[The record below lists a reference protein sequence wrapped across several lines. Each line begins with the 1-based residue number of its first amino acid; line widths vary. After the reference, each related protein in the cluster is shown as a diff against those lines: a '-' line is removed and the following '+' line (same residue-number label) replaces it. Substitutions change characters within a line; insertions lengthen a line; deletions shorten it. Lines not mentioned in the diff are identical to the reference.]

1 LGVGGVDVCKSLK
14 GSGVSCVRVVT
25 KPSFHSGV
33 VGEAW
38 KSSTCIRS
46 PRFGSLVIPG
56 GAASSSGAVVG
67 MASFGKLDKDL
78 HLQVYENVE
87 ELSNSLAEHVAQLS
101 ASAVK
106 DRGAFTVVLSGGSL
120 IKTLG

>member
-1 LGVGGVDVCKSLK
+1 
-14 GSGVSCVRVVT
+14 
-25 KPSFHSGV
+25 
-33 VGEAW
+33 
-38 KSSTCIRS
+38 
-46 PRFGSLVIPG
+46 
-56 GAASSSGAVVG
+56 
-67 MASFGKLDKDL
+67 LDKDL

-87 ELSNSLAEHVAQLS
+87 ELSDSLAEHVAQLS